1 MSFKIWVQLAL
12 TDVTITP
19 CYTMVAG
26 GICTVTVY
34 ADTLVDTDVT
44 VSFQV
49 TDDLSGT
56 FGDSV
61 VIANGTNNSTSGN
74 INLTNGSATATQVD
88 ISSISPNPS
97 SGQSYSAPN
106 PGYACI

>member
-1 MSFKIWVQLAL
+1 MSFKIWVQSQTL

-26 GICTVTVY
+26 GVCTVTVY
-34 ADTLVDTDVT
+34 ADALVDTNVT

-49 TDDLSGT
+49 TDDFSGT

-61 VIANGTNNSTSGN
+61 VITNGTDTATSGN
-74 INLTNGSATATQVD
+74 INLTNGGATATQVD
-88 ISSISPNPS
+88 ISSMSPNPS
-97 SGQSYSAPN
+97 SGQSYGGST
-106 PGYACI
+106 GYACI